1 MLDDK
6 GYRPNVGIIIV
17 NPNRKVFW
25 AKRTGEQAWQFPQ
38 GGVKKG
44 ESVDSA
50 MFRELKEETGLTASK
65 VEAIGKT
72 RDWLYYDV
80 PHNLIKKNLK
90 GLPYKGQ
97 KQIWYLLKFLGTSSN
112 IRLGKKEEAEFDGWK
127 WIEYH
132 DPVRLVINFKKEVY
146 CKALAELAP
155 LLFRDQELEDVKL
168 KLSR

>member
-1 MLDDK
+1 MEETL
-6 GYRPNVGIIIV
+6 YRPNAGIIIF
-17 NPNRKVFW
+17 NKEGKLLWCKRKS
-25 AKRTGEQAWQFPQ
+25 GDGWQFPQ

-90 GLPYKGQ
+90 FTLHLY
-97 KQIWYLLKFLGTSSN
+97 
-112 IRLGKKEEAEFDGWK
+112 
-127 WIEYH
+127 
-132 DPVRLVINFKKEVY
+132 
-146 CKALAELAP
+146 
-155 LLFRDQELEDVKL
+155 
-168 KLSR
+168 